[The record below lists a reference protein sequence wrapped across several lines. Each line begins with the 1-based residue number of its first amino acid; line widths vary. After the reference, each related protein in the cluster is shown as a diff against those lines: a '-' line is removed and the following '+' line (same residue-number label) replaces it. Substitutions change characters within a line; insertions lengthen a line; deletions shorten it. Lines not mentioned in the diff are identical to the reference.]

1 MVRAATVFPLLPASP
16 LNVYTHARTFS
27 REPSQVINWWWCILR
42 WRVRSKAT
50 FYADK
55 NPCSLRHPSRAFTG
69 QCADGTIGDVVP
81 STDPRR
87 DGSLPYGGSCKGT
100 TKDATWDTVY
110 PTIAHNLWQY
120 YGATGVVEDHW
131 DHLKL
136 YLSYLEAQYYSTA
149 NETADRKPS
158 FAKYFCRYRSQ
169 CGWKPCPAPSGYV

>member
-1 MVRAATVFPLLPASP
+1 M
-16 LNVYTHARTFS
+16 
-27 REPSQVINWWWCILR
+27 
-42 WRVRSKAT
+42 
-50 FYADK
+50 
-55 NPCSLRHPSRAFTG
+55 
-69 QCADGTIGDVVP
+69 VP

-169 CGWKPCPAPSGYV
+169 CGWTLPCTQWDRVALHRAAACYDWAPSCWEPWQCTR